1 MDYET
6 RERHEQT
13 MVGSVA
19 MSRDRGSILVLA
31 LWLLFLL
38 SLLAAGVGAHVQGRL
53 ELARRLEQRW
63 VALGAARAGV
73 ERGIA
78 WVQVET
84 NGWESLD
91 EPWANQP
98 GVFSNGVMGSG
109 WFAVV
114 RRDRQ
119 ASGAEGVQYGM
130 GDEQGR
136 IDLNLGRVELL
147 QALFETAGGLG
158 TEAAA
163 KVAAA
168 LARAR
173 TRPEG
178 KPSINDETGWVD
190 RRLERGPL
198 LSVHELRWV
207 KGVTPGVFEGLKDHV
222 TVHGGARV
230 NLNTAGA
237 GVLTALGRCAGRGK
251 ERDAGFVRKILQFRE
266 KGGIFKTYLGPG
278 VVEALGAE
286 ARLTEEER
294 TIVYGLAPYV
304 TVTSDRFR
312 GHVVGGTAKSGAPIC
327 RIDFVWNRSTRRIE
341 YWHED

>member
-1 MDYET
+1 MPMDT
-6 RERHEQT
+6 I
-13 MVGSVA
+13 
-19 MSRDRGSILVLA
+19 RDRGSILVVA

-38 SLLAAGVGAHVQGRL
+38 ALLAAGVGAHVNGRL

-63 VALGAARAGV
+63 AAQGAARAGV

-78 WVQVET
+78 WVQGET
-84 NGWESLD
+84 NGWDSLD

-98 GVFSNGVMGSG
+98 GVFSNGVMGAG

-114 RRDRQ
+114 RRDRL
-119 ASGAEGVQYGM
+119 ASGDEAIRYGM

-158 TEAAA
+158 AEQAA

-168 LARAR
+168 LAQAR

-178 KPSINDETGWVD
+178 PPSITGDTGWVD

-207 KGVTPGVFEGLKDHV
+207 KGVTPALFEGVQEHV

-230 NLNTAGA
+230 NLNTAGV
-237 GVLTALGRCAGRGK
+237 GVLTALGHCAGRGGK
-251 ERDAGFVRKILQFRE
+251 DREAGFVRKILQFRG

-278 VVEALGAE
+278 VLEALGAE
-286 ARLTEEER
+286 ARLTEDER
-294 TIVYGLAPYV
+294 AIVYGLAPYV

-312 GHVVGGTAKSGAPIC
+312 GHVEGGSVQSGDPIC
-327 RIDFVWNRSTRRIE
+327 RIDFVWNRSTCRIE